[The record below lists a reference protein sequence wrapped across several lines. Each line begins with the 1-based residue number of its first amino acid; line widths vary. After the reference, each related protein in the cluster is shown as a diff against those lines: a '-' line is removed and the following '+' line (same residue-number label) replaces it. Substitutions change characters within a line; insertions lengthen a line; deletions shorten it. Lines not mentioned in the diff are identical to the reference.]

1 MRAMVAALVGLVT
14 LSLADP
20 IAAQTVEFP
29 TDCTEHLSS
38 ATIFIAHDCGEWASI
53 TIVGNIVIREPWS
66 GVIPA
71 SRAARIRA
79 NREGGTAPAAE
90 ATRTPKPRQAPKP
103 RRTPTA
109 EPTSTSRQTPTT
121 DPLDDILALDVS
133 GGSSDNPDCEDF
145 STQRQAQAYFDAR
158 GWSKDDDPY
167 RLDQGGAPGVPCE
180 DLP

>member
-1 MRAMVAALVGLVT
+1 MRAIVAALAGLVT

-20 IAAQTVEFP
+20 IAAQAAQFA
-29 TDCTEHLSS
+29 TDCTEHLST
-38 ATIFIAHDCGEWASI
+38 ATIFIGHDCGEWASI
-53 TIVGNIVIREPWS
+53 VIVGTIVIREPWS

-79 NREGGTAPAAE
+79 NREGGTASAAE
-90 ATRTPKPRQAPKP
+90 TTRTPKPRQAPKP
-103 RRTPTA
+103 TRAPTA
-109 EPTSTSRQTPTT
+109 EATRAPRQRPSA

-133 GGSSDNPDCEDF
+133 GGSSDNPACEDF

-158 GWSKDDDPY
+158 GWSQDDDPY